1 MNKNVTVFIQV
12 KDRGFHLRVP
22 ADQEQYYI
30 RARDSFKRI
39 VEKYKAKGHDDIE
52 AIALTSIDSIVSLQ
66 RNYDQLEKQ
75 KQQLA
80 EMVASW
86 DKKLEKSLSS

>member
-1 MNKNVTVFIQV
+1 M
-12 KDRGFHLRVP
+12 DRGFHLHVP

-30 RARDSFKRI
+30 RAKDSFRRM
-39 VEKYKAKGHDDIE
+39 VEKYKGKGHDEME
-52 AIALTSIDSIVSLQ
+52 AMALTSIDSIVSLQ

-80 EMVASW
+80 NMIATW
-86 DKKLEKSLSS
+86 DTKVEKSLKN